1 MGKNK
6 ADIPEEPKDA
16 AALLGYLRIVE
27 IGPDLFRGAILLTDL
42 RGKPRD
48 FRCTSAIK
56 PNAIQRILYG
66 GTLSEHMALDLCG
79 LPLLKALPVQPSVL
93 LADRPD
99 LLVLRPQTDIPMLWL
114 RRQSEIHPQGRPD
127 VGSDAELVASEGGLF
142 ETVLAS
148 GHAEHGGDLPKAA
161 EWVRQIAQAL
171 DPLEPFSRIEAALK
185 LVQDKAGQG
194 R

>member
-1 MGKNK
+1 MANNNDEQGGK
-6 ADIPEEPKDA
+6 EGDA
-16 AALLGYLRIVE
+16 PLLGYIRIIE
-27 IGPDLFRGAILLTDL
+27 IAPDLFRGAILLTDL

-93 LADRPD
+93 LADRSD

-114 RRQSEIHPQGRPD
+114 RRQSEILPQSRPD

-148 GHAEHGGDLPKAA
+148 GHAAHGEDLS
-161 EWVRQIAQAL
+161 ENVDGVRQLARSL

-185 LVQDKAGQG
+185 LVQDKAGPG